1 MDERLSDDGLPETV
15 WYAHEGGVM
24 PVLAGAFV
32 VIRYRCGVESTV
44 EAGKRRWEAWPKD
57 VGPGEWDIVAWRVA
71 NESDM

>member
-1 MDERLSDDGLPETV
+1 MDERPPDDDHPKIV
-15 WYAHEGGVM
+15 WQAHDGGVM

-44 EAGKRRWEAWPKD
+44 EASKRRWEAWPKD
-57 VGPGEWDIVAWRVA
+57 VGPGEWDIVAWRLA